1 MRKTK
6 VFCATSFWLEFIIW
20 CHEIMEIHSH
30 STLETVEALQHQ
42 SPQIILLW
50 KQKSKRGLYSASKS
64 FVGFN
69 WMKFILSGR
78 DSHRNSCMKLF
89 YRWIRQSAFLATLYF
104 LADFFLIF
112 FPLKDS
118 NWPELSFPRG
128 KVLIYWFSDTSLKV
142 VPLWTRSW
150 SLIEMKLRL
159 IALNFNYI
167 PKHLLIFIVLD
178 CIGRFCSM
186 GHAHCTLQKVI
197 KLHYLIAQKNN
208 FLMKTI
214 VCGSRRPGV
223 LWCYEW
229 QLDDCQWQNN

>member
-1 MRKTK
+1 
-6 VFCATSFWLEFIIW
+6 
-20 CHEIMEIHSH
+20 MEIHSH

-89 YRWIRQSAFLATLYF
+89 YRWLRQSAFLATLYF

-118 NWPELSFPRG
+118 TWPELSFPRV
-128 KVLIYWFSDTSLKV
+128 KVLIYWFRDTSLKV
-142 VPLWTRSW
+142 VPIWKRSW
-150 SLIEMKLRL
+150 SQIEMKLRL

-167 PKHLLIFIVLD
+167 LCLFSLFLIALD
-178 CIGRFCSM
+178 VFAAWGMHI
-186 GHAHCTLQKVI
+186 AHCK
-197 KLHYLIAQKNN
+197 
-208 FLMKTI
+208 
-214 VCGSRRPGV
+214 R
-223 LWCYEW
+223 
-229 QLDDCQWQNN
+229 